1 MVIFDTYTNITKKIM
16 HGQFFFQ
23 SQKMKKKLY
32 IFSSQ
37 IRLHIVYKIWSY
49 KIAMIKFIVQSKRE
63 KWYYILCSMYVL
75 ARSSSSYSCISSIT
89 YNSFQTF
96 QLMTR
101 NFLSK
106 NFRIS

>member
-49 KIAMIKFIVQSKRE
+49 KIAMIKFIVQGKRE
-63 KWYYILCSMYVL
+63 VVL
-75 ARSSSSYSCISSIT
+75 ASS
-89 YNSFQTF
+89 
-96 QLMTR
+96 
-101 NFLSK
+101 
-106 NFRIS
+106 